1 MKNNQNVLIFLLAA
15 ISFTHILDFVIMMPL
30 GPQLMRIFDIGPS
43 AFAWIVSSYTFSAGL
58 FGFLGAYLLDR
69 FDRKNALLLLYLG
82 FLAGTLGCAFAQTH
96 FILIVARVVAGAFG
110 GMLAALIFSVIGD
123 AFPESQRGRATGFVM
138 SSFSVASVVGI
149 PVGLWAA
156 GHWGW
161 HSPFLGIGCL
171 GLIFAAI
178 AWRVMP
184 SMTGHF
190 QHKTSVKLTPISLIV
205 RTLRSPNELW
215 AIALNF
221 LLVFSGFSLIP
232 YISTFLVSNVGMPEH
247 NLSWVYLWGGALTFF
262 SSPIIGRLSDRF
274 GKRRMFIIV
283 GSLALIPILALPLMP
298 RLPMGLMLIVTT
310 LFFILVSGRF
320 VPAMAMITS
329 SVTADRRGSFMSIA
343 TAVQQLG
350 SGIGASVAG
359 VMIVRGSGGE
369 LHHYGWVGVMSALVT
384 LLSIVVAL
392 QVKLVNPHVPQ
403 RPTEGE
409 AGQ

>member
-1 MKNNQNVLIFLLAA
+1 
-15 ISFTHILDFVIMMPL
+15 
-30 GPQLMRIFDIGPS
+30 
-43 AFAWIVSSYTFSAGL
+43 
-58 FGFLGAYLLDR
+58 
-69 FDRKNALLLLYLG
+69 
-82 FLAGTLGCAFAQTH
+82 
-96 FILIVARVVAGAFG
+96 
-110 GMLAALIFSVIGD
+110 
-123 AFPESQRGRATGFVM
+123 
-138 SSFSVASVVGI
+138 
-149 PVGLWAA
+149 
-156 GHWGW
+156 
-161 HSPFLGIGCL
+161 
-171 GLIFAAI
+171 
-178 AWRVMP
+178 
-184 SMTGHF
+184 MTGHF

-329 SVTADRRGSFMSIA
+329 SVTTDRRGSFMSIA

-350 SGIGASVAG
+350 SGIGASIAG